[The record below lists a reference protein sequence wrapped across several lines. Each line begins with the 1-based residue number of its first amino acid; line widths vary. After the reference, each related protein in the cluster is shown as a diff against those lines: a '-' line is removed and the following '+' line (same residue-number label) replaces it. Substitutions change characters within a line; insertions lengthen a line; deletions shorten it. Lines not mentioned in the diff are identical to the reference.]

1 MKWILRYLRWTS
13 HVSLVYDKSS
23 DISKEIVGYVGD
35 LDSRRSLI
43 GYVFIL
49 CGSVISWKET
59 LQSTVTLSTIKVE
72 YMAVTKTWYM
82 VTIEAVKEAIW
93 FKALVG
99 NLGLQQE
106 LTLVY
111 CDRQSDVIHLTKN
124 QMFRERTKHI
134 DVILHY
140 IRDVIA

>member
-13 HVSLVYDKSS
+13 HVGLVYDKSS
-23 DISKEIVGYVGD
+23 DISKEIVGYVDFDYVGD
-35 LDSRRSLI
+35 LNRRRSLI

-49 CGSVISWKET
+49 CGSVISWKAT
-59 LQSTVTLSTIKVE
+59 LQSTIALSTIKVE
-72 YMAVTKTWYM
+72 YMVVTKTWYM

-111 CDRQSDVIHLTKN
+111 CDRQSVIHLTKN
-124 QMFRERTKHI
+124 QMFR
-134 DVILHY
+134 DVILHC